1 MIWKKIE
8 NRSLQL
14 LEILERSSISE
25 ELLLEKL
32 EISKKTLSNDVK
44 QLNKKM
50 QNCAFVNL
58 KDKKLSLFVYD
69 YNLYKRCVNII
80 KKEGESFNNEK
91 YRLIYIIGY
100 LFLNDTA
107 NMGDLSFEMMISKT
121 TLNKDI
127 EKLNNLIK
135 DYRLKI
141 SGKPNVGIY
150 LQGEEIDIR
159 NFVIENCYYEII
171 KENKNTKIVSKIIK
185 DILSPYLIDEDTI
198 EKMKMFLNVSISR
211 INKGHNIE
219 NLSDNYAYDSNKF
232 SFDIANI
239 LRDKV
244 SHMFEIVLSH
254 EELKFI
260 TVPIRGMRTPLI
272 TNKISDIKIGDEI
285 YDLIEEIFMAIKK
298 RMDLEVD
305 LGKVKKEFTYHIYF
319 LLNRIKL
326 DYKIQNS
333 LNDEIKKEYRVA
345 YKMAEIA
352 SKVIEDK
359 LDKKINESE
368 KSYLASYFQIYIV
381 EKLDL
386 INKNSFKIAIYTTDE
401 INGQSLKRKLK
412 SMSPGNDLSVSILDS
427 IDLNLNS
434 FDLIITNKDI
444 DTDINQIS
452 GEEAYNFAIIKERIE
467 NLREKKNLVLNKRFL
482 KSVFLNELNDQKLFL
497 LDGEDFNQN
506 LIYMLDSLEN
516 EGLISKDFK
525 QKVIDRE
532 KKSSTIFSQ
541 SVAFP
546 HAKANKLTVAL
557 GINEKSYPKLIFLVG
572 LPENL
577 DEILVKLYDEIV
589 TIANDE
595 NLVDKISKI
604 KSYPKLM
611 EFFIKDTNL
620 FR

>member
-8 NRSLQL
+8 SRSLQL

-32 EISKKTLSNDVK
+32 EVSKKTLSNDVK

-50 QNCAFVNL
+50 KNCAFVNL
-58 KDKKLSLFVYD
+58 QNKNISLFVYD
-69 YNLYKRCVNII
+69 YNLYKRCVNLI
-80 KKEGESFNNEK
+80 KKEGKSFNNEK

-100 LFLNDTA
+100 LFLNNKA

-127 EKLNNLIK
+127 EKLNKLIK
-135 DYRLKI
+135 DYRLRI
-141 SGKPNVGIY
+141 SGKPNVGIC

-171 KENKNTKIVSKIIK
+171 KVNENTKIVSKIIK
-185 DILSPYLIDEDTI
+185 DILSPYIIDEDTI
-198 EKMKMFLNVSISR
+198 ERMKMFLNVSISR
-211 INKGHNIE
+211 IKNGHYIE
-219 NLSDNYAYDSNKF
+219 NLPENYAYDSNGF

-239 LRDKV
+239 LREKV
-244 SHMFEIVLSH
+244 IYMFEIVLSH
-254 EELKFI
+254 DELKFI

-285 YDLIEEIFMAIKK
+285 YNLIEEIFMAIKK

-305 LGKVKKEFTYHIYF
+305 LGNVKKEFTYHIYF

-326 DYKIQNS
+326 DYKIKNS
-333 LNDEIKKEYRVA
+333 LIYEIKKEYRVA

-352 SKVIEDK
+352 SEVIEDK

-386 INKNSFKIAIYTTDE
+386 INENIFKIAIYTSDD

-427 IDLNLNS
+427 IDLNINS

-467 NLREKKNLVLNKRFL
+467 NLKEKKNLVLNNRFL
-482 KSVFLNELNDQKLFL
+482 KSVFLNELNDQKFFL
-497 LDGEDFNQN
+497 LDGEDFNEN
-506 LIYMLDSLEN
+506 LTYMLDSLESK
-516 EGLISKDFK
+516 GLILNDFK
-525 QKVIDRE
+525 QKVLERE

-541 SVAFP
+541 NVAFP
-546 HAKANKLTVAL
+546 HAKSDKFNVAL

-577 DEILVKLYDEIV
+577 DEVLVKLYDEIV

-595 NLVDKISKI
+595 NLVEKISKI